1 LKEDLIGTR
10 LVTNKALKLGRGQ
23 KAPYETTHYRI
34 PKPIK
39 PLVERIA
46 EEYKQCLFAGGDE
59 QEFLKKMS
67 QSLEEEKPAQD
78 VKELKKEI
86 VQLSRFLSGERQ
98 RADEAVA
105 EGLRAATILKEA
117 LKLKPQAGGAIKQ
130 EIRKALQLI
139 DDI

>member
-1 LKEDLIGTR
+1 MND
-10 LVTNKALKLGRGQ
+10 KASLRLGRGQ

-39 PLVERIA
+39 PMVERIA

-59 QEFLKKMS
+59 EEFLKKMS

-78 VKELKKEI
+78 VEELKRE
-86 VQLSRFLSGERQ
+86 VYQLKLSLKAARERS
-98 RADEAVA
+98 DEVEL

-139 DDI
+139 GDI

>member
-1 LKEDLIGTR
+1 MND
-10 LVTNKALKLGRGQ
+10 KASLRLGRGQ
-23 KAPYETTHYRI
+23 KAPYGTTHYRI

-39 PLVERIA
+39 PMVERIA
-46 EEYKQCLFAGGDE
+46 EEYKDCVFSGGDE
-59 QEFLKKMS
+59 EEYLKKLS
-67 QSLEEEKPAQD
+67 QSLEGKEPAQD
-78 VKELKKEI
+78 VEELKREI
-86 VQLSRFLSGERQ
+86 AQLKQTLKAVREHS
-98 RADEAVA
+98 DEIEL

>member
-1 LKEDLIGTR
+1 MTD
-10 LVTNKALKLGRGQ
+10 KALKLGRGQ
-23 KAPYETTHYRI
+23 KAPYQTTHCRI
-34 PKPIK
+34 PTPIK
-39 PLVERIA
+39 PIVERIA
-46 EEYKQCLFAGGDE
+46 EDYKQCVFAGEDSE
-59 QEFLKKMS
+59 EALKKIS
-67 QSLEEEKPAQD
+67 QSLEGKEPAQD

-86 VQLSRFLSGERQ
+86 VQLQRFLSGERQ